1 MAFVK
6 EINSNIR
13 KSKTLQ
19 SKSTETVKLVSRT
32 ISSLGPKACEI
43 LPTEL
48 KIIVNPT
55 LFKKRICK

>member
-1 MAFVK
+1 MASVK

-19 SKSTETVKLVSRT
+19 SKSTETVMLVSRT
-32 ISSLGPKACEI
+32 ISSLGPEACET
-43 LPTEL
+43 LPAEL

-55 LFKKRICK
+55 LFKKRICE